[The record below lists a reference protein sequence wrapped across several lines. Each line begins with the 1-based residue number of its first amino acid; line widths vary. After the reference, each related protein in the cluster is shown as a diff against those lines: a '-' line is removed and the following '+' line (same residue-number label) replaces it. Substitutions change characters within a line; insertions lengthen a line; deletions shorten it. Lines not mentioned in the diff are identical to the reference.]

1 MKVAVFVYGM
11 YREFDV
17 AVKSWDFL
25 FKMDCDFYFS
35 TWSKSTILHYPTNTF
50 IEKPVTMEM
59 ITNHIPN
66 AKVELLDENS
76 YMIDNKNGYENV
88 NNKLVN
94 SEKMI
99 HHWKNCLKMCKN
111 SGIKYDQI
119 ILMRPDGYFLLKFPY
134 ENLKKFNRD
143 NVLYGKGPGVQI
155 DYDLTHV
162 IDDVFFIGSE
172 STISR
177 FIETTPSK
185 LNKISGN
192 GIHNELSESIL
203 LNKFFHIN
211 IIGFVSYIIRP
222 NIIELNN
229 TDMNEENLNLKLY
242 EWAQKKESISFLNNI
257 K

>member
-1 MKVAVFVYGM
+1 MKIAVFVYGM

-50 IEKPVTMEM
+50 IEKPVTIEM

-66 AKVELLDENS
+66 AKVELLDEEK
-76 YMIDNKNGYENV
+76 YMIDNENV
-88 NNKLVN
+88 KDDYNNKLVN

-119 ILMRPDGYFLLKFPY
+119 MLMRPDGYFLIKFPY
-134 ENLKKFNRD
+134 ENLIKFNRD
-143 NVLYGKGPGVQI
+143 NILYGKGNGIQI
-155 DYDLTHV
+155 NHDLTHT
-162 IDDVFFIGSE
+162 INDVFFIGNE

-177 FIETTPSK
+177 FIEVLPNK
-185 LNKISGN
+185 LDKFNGN
-192 GIHNELSESIL
+192 NIHSELSESIL
-203 LNKFFHIN
+203 LNKFFYVG
-211 IIGFVSYIIRP
+211 IIGFDSYIIRP
-222 NIIELNN
+222 NIVELNGI
-229 TDMNEENLNLKLY
+229 DLNEENLHLKLY
-242 EWAQKKESISFLNNI
+242 EWAQKKESITFLNNI